1 MDANTVDRLLMWG
14 KEHFRAFPWRNPQT
28 SPWQLLVAEVLLKR
42 ELGDRVTEVWRT
54 LVTRYPTPEKMAR
67 ARRSTL
73 ERLLRP
79 LGLQGQRAQTL
90 TAVARALAASG
101 GIVPRYQSLL
111 ELPGVGPYIA
121 GAVEVFAHGG
131 RAPLLDPNILRIGS
145 RYYGR
150 PATQAAS
157 RRQLARDLLAAAP
170 VGNEK
175 AFYYAL
181 LDLGALLCRKSPM
194 CSICP
199 LNPACSYPPPIQ
211 KESNDS

>member
-1 MDANTVDRLLMWG
+1 MDADAVRRLLAWG
-14 KEHFRAFPWRNPQT
+14 KEHFRAFPWRSPQT

-54 LVTRYPTPEKMAR
+54 LVKRYPTPEKMAR
-67 ARRSTL
+67 ARLLTL

-79 LGLQGQRAQTL
+79 LGLQGQRARTL
-90 TAVARALAASG
+90 KAVAGALAASG
-101 GIVPRYQSLL
+101 GVVPRYQSLL

-131 RAPLLDPNILRIGS
+131 RVPLLDPNILRVGS

-150 PATQAAS
+150 PASQAAS
-157 RRQLARDLLAAAP
+157 RRQLAQDLLAVAP
-170 VGNEK
+170 TGNEK

-181 LDLGALLCRKSPM
+181 LDLGALTCRKVPA
-194 CSICP
+194 CPACP
-199 LNPACSYPPPIQ
+199 LVATCAYSSSPR
-211 KESNDS
+211 